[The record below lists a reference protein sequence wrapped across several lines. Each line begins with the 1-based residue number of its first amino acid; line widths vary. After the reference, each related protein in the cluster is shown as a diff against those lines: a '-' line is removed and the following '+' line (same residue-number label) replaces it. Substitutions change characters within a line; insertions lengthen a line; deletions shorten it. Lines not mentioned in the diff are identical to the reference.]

1 MKVKLFSAVFLAASF
16 LLTTACKNKAAEDHF
31 SEAKA
36 VSEVADTTPTTSA
49 VETKLKREFVR
60 TVDAQFEVEDV
71 SKATKAIEDAT
82 KKFGGFVTLSNL
94 QSQVIQSDEIPVS
107 ADSLLLTK
115 KYKVENVITLR
126 VPNSQLDTVL
136 RAIGKQIKFIDFQSL
151 KCDDVSLQL
160 LSTDLERKRTAVA
173 ANRISKAID
182 QKGTKLSGIV
192 DAENEADLRRE
203 QTDQALI
210 NKLSLRDNVAFSTVT
225 LKVYQRERMQR
236 EVVLNEANLDSFQA
250 SFGDKLFE
258 GFKSGWNLLEG
269 IITFL
274 VRIWPIVLVI
284 ILIIV
289 GYKKSTRRAEL
300 P

>member
-1 MKVKLFSAVFLAASF
+1 MKVPVFPSVLFVVLFFSA
-16 LLTTACKNKAAEDHF
+16 TACKNQSAEERF
-31 SEAKA
+31 SEAKME
-36 VSEVADTTPTTSA
+36 SEVVDTSKTAPVNATNL
-49 VETKLKREFVR
+49 EREFVR

-71 SKATKAIEDAT
+71 RAATKVIEDAT

-94 QSQVIQSDEIPVS
+94 QTQVLQSDEVPVS

-115 KYKVENVITLR
+115 KYKIENVITLR
-126 VPNSQLDTVL
+126 VPNLQLDTVL
-136 RAIGKQIKFIDFQSL
+136 RTIEKQVNFVDFQTL

-160 LSTDLERKRTAVA
+160 LATDLERRRNAVA
-173 ANRISKAID
+173 AKRISKAID

-192 DAENEADLRRE
+192 DAENEADLRRA
-203 QTDQALI
+203 QVDQAFM

-236 EVVLNEANLDSFQA
+236 EVVLNEANIDSFQA

-274 VRIWPIVLVI
+274 VRIWPIVLVL

-289 GYKKSTRRAEL
+289 GYRKSLRRA
-300 P
+300 

>member
-1 MKVKLFSAVFLAASF
+1 MKVPVFPSVLFVVLFFSA
-16 LLTTACKNKAAEDHF
+16 TACKNQSAEERF
-31 SEAKA
+31 SESKME
-36 VSEVADTTPTTSA
+36 SEVVDT
-49 VETKLKREFVR
+49 LKTAPVNASNLEREFVR

-71 SKATKAIEDAT
+71 RAATKAIEDAT

-94 QSQVIQSDEIPVS
+94 QTQVLQSDEVPVS

-115 KYKVENVITLR
+115 RYKIENVITLR
-126 VPNSQLDTVL
+126 VPNVQLDTVL
-136 RAIGKQIKFIDFQSL
+136 RTIEKQVKFVDFQTL

-160 LSTDLERKRTAVA
+160 LATDLERRRSAVA
-173 ANRISKAID
+173 AKRISKAID

-192 DAENEADLRRE
+192 DAENEADLRRA
-203 QTDQALI
+203 QVDQALM

-236 EVVLNEANLDSFQA
+236 EVVLNEANIDSFQA

-258 GFKSGWNLLEG
+258 GFKSGWNLLEE

-274 VRIWPIVLVI
+274 VRIWPVVLVL
-284 ILIIV
+284 ILVIV
-289 GYKKSTRRAEL
+289 GYRKSLRRAEL